1 MVINKR
7 FYKIHFVGI
16 GGIGMSGIAE
26 LLHNQGYEISGSD
39 LRETEITR
47 RLQTMGCT
55 IRYGHHAN
63 HIRNAHVVVIS
74 SAVKPDNPEVKAAK
88 EKQVPVIPRAEMLAE
103 LMRMKQGIAV
113 AGSHGKTTTTSL
125 ISTILYQAGM
135 DPTIVIGGKLNS
147 IGTNAKLGDGEY
159 LVAEADESDGSFLKL
174 NPVIALITNIDPE
187 HMEYFHTMDNLRASF
202 VTFANKVPFYGAAI
216 VCLDHPEIQRIL
228 PDIQKRII
236 TYGLSAQADYHAE
249 NIHQEGFETIFNLI
263 KDQTAAGEI
272 RVRMPGKHNALNAI
286 AAIAVSQELGIPL
299 QKVKQALCEF
309 EGVQRRF
316 QQRHAI
322 GNILIIDDYGHHP
335 REIEATLQA
344 AKSGWDRRVIAVF
357 QPHRY
362 TRVRDLMDEFFRCF
376 YQADKLIVTDI
387 YPAGEKPIEGIHAE
401 KLYEGILHHGHRDVH
416 YIKDLKEIAAFLTT
430 HTRSGDMVITL
441 GAGNIWKVG
450 DMLAE
455 KLGRQK

>member
-1 MVINKR
+1 MVVNKR

-26 LLHNQGYEISGSD
+26 LLHNQGYKVSGSD
-39 LRETEITR
+39 LRETDITR
-47 RLQTMGCT
+47 RLQAMGCV
-55 IRYGHHAN
+55 IRYGHHAD
-63 HIRNAHVVVIS
+63 HIKDAHVVVIS
-74 SAVKPDNPEVKAAK
+74 SAVKPDNPEVRAAK
-88 EKQVPVIPRAEMLAE
+88 ENQVPVIPRAEMLAE

-125 ISTILYQAGM
+125 IATILSRAGM

-147 IGTNAKLGDGEY
+147 IGTNAKLGEGDY

-187 HMEYFHTMDNLRASF
+187 HMEHFHTMDNLRAAFIS
-202 VTFANKVPFYGAAI
+202 FANKVPFYGAAI
-216 VCLDHPEIQRIL
+216 VCLDHPEIQGIL
-228 PDIQKRII
+228 PAIQKRII
-236 TYGLSAQADYHAE
+236 TYGLSAQANYHAE
-249 NIHQEGFETIFNLI
+249 NIRQEGFETVFDLVKN
-263 KDQTAAGEI
+263 QTPSGEV
-272 RVRMPGKHNALNAI
+272 RVRMPGRHNALNAI

-299 QKVKQALCEF
+299 QEAKQALREF

-316 QQRHAI
+316 QERHTI
-322 GNILIIDDYGHHP
+322 RDILIIDDYAHHP

-376 YQADKLIVTDI
+376 YQADKLIVTNI
-387 YPAGEKPIEGIHAE
+387 YPAGERPIEGINAK
-401 KLYEGILHHGHRDVH
+401 KLYEGILRHGHRDVH
-416 YIKDLKEIAAFLTT
+416 YIEDFEGIAAFLASN
-430 HTRSGDMVITL
+430 TRAGDMVITL
-441 GAGNIWKVG
+441 GAGDVWKVG

-455 KLGRQK
+455 NLGREK